1 MRGILQRLTQA
12 QEEEEEAHGVR
23 TEWQMRK
30 RKIHEQK
37 IVEIFFVLQWIR
49 NFVLISHPHSDSED
63 FFPIFHIIN
72 FKFILS
78 LLLCLPNEG
87 THIFF
92 GVSLMNF
99 NKISPVD
106 KTLTFI

>member
-12 QEEEEEAHGVR
+12 QEEEEAHGVR

-63 FFPIFHIIN
+63 FFSN
-72 FKFILS
+72 FSHHKF
-78 LLLCLPNEG
+78 
-87 THIFF
+87 
-92 GVSLMNF
+92 
-99 NKISPVD
+99 
-106 KTLTFI
+106 